1 MKEKNKKE
9 LRKFKTGLT
18 AFSIILF
25 SFFFV
30 MMFSSCA
37 FGKKENTVILLAG
50 DSRSSDDYTFY
61 KETLEKKT
69 GAEVFIEGASGMK
82 AEYNASEEYLKRVTQ
97 KKHDVSIWLVGGN
110 DEGSE
115 GTIGTFSEDSA
126 LGCQGEALVEEVDIN
141 GEYNGNSFIQAVD
154 YSMRKYKKMCA
165 DNYGK
170 KAPVM
175 IYCTDLPQQRDSAD
189 SEWSKKENW
198 ERKRLAILECC
209 EKNDIE
215 CLDLYELCDFDMS
228 IEPMFVAP
236 TDKVNN
242 HGVYYMDGLHP
253 NPKGIDLI
261 TDFEVMKL
269 KEIGI
274 LE

>member
-1 MKEKNKKE
+1 MKVKNRI
-9 LRKFKTGLT
+9 LSKTK
-18 AFSIILF
+18 SISLAISVILLSF
-25 SFFFV
+25 SFLSFLSACQNPAKDNV
-30 MMFSSCA
+30 
-37 FGKKENTVILLAG
+37 VILLAG

-61 KETLEKKT
+61 KDTLEKKT
-69 GAEVFIEGASGMK
+69 GAEVLIEGASGMN
-82 AEYNASEEYLKRVTQ
+82 AAYNASGEYLERVTG
-97 KKHDVSIWLVGGN
+97 KEHTVSIWLVGGN

-115 GTIGTFSEDSA
+115 GTIGTFSEDSE
-126 LGCQGEALVEEVDIN
+126 LGRQGEAHVEEVNIN

-154 YSMRKYKKMCA
+154 YSMRKYKKLCS

-215 CLDLYELCDFDMS
+215 CLDLYELCNFDMS

-261 TDFEVMKL
+261 TDFEIMKL